1 MESIVNRARG
11 VFYRLPKRLQV
22 WAFFALTVA
31 KSPQLYVDR
40 AWGASRKY
48 FFSVI
53 FISLLLS
60 KCFHIFVNPRTVGV
74 FSLVFWGPTFFV
86 VDILLILVACR
97 LARSFE
103 SRICRDLAALIVIL
117 FRLVVPNTL
126 VNKKL
131 LMASQLASFGVHLCQ
146 HLVLRRQG
154 HRGPLAQ
161 NEQIS

>member
-1 MESIVNRARG
+1 MESIVNQARD

-31 KSPQLYVDR
+31 KSPQLYLDR

-48 FFSVI
+48 FFSII

-60 KCFHIFVNPRTVGV
+60 KCFHVYANPRTVGV
-74 FSLVFWGPTFFV
+74 FSLIFWGPTFFV

-103 SRICRDLAALIVIL
+103 SRICRDLAALVVVL
-117 FRLVVPNTL
+117 FRLVVSNTRA
-126 VNKKL
+126 NKKS
-131 LMASQLASFGVHLCQ
+131 LMVSQLASIRVHFCQ
-146 HLVLRRQG
+146 HLVLRRKR
-154 HRGPLAQ
+154 HRGSLA
-161 NEQIS
+161 

>member
-1 MESIVNRARG
+1 MESIIHRARDL
-11 VFYRLPKRLQV
+11 FNRLPKRLQV

-40 AWGASRKY
+40 VWGASRKY

-60 KCFHIFVNPRTVGV
+60 KCFHIYVNPRTVGV
-74 FSLVFWGPTFFV
+74 LPLLFWGPTFFV

-103 SRICRDLAALIVIL
+103 SRICRDLAALIVVL
-117 FRLVVPNTL
+117 FRLVVPYTRAYEN
-126 VNKKL
+126 L
-131 LMASQLASFGVHLCQ
+131 LMALQLASIRIHLCQ
-146 HLVLRRQG
+146 YRLLRRER

-161 NEQIS
+161 NE